1 MVIRHFPSVAPPEPD
16 VTATLGPS
24 EIVQFPSH
32 EIELVV
38 ADGRSR
44 GERRVVQGLHASIG
58 TGPNND
64 LRLRD
69 RRVSRLH
76 CEVVARD
83 DYYLLRDM
91 GSKNGTML
99 GQYGLCRQ
107 EKQTI
112 LIRPG
117 LDGNDLRET
126 LLHEMCHIGSTGHG
140 KRFQA
145 KLARLASLGE
155 RWAEEQRASYE
166 EACRSSLTV
175 TAIIRHTIDDW
186 VWQCADIPWIQIR
199 RLLAREVGLS
209 PNRLIKAA
217 PWVRRV
223 WQREVAEWRVSEHKR
238 EMLRAKLS
246 RETSLPRNS

>member
-1 MVIRHFPSVAPPEPD
+1 MKQARQDRGIKTKSLTDLYETFNQNLFRGRLPRYRVRRACFDAP
-16 VTATLGPS
+16 
-24 EIVQFPSH
+24 
-32 EIELVV
+32 
-38 ADGRSR
+38 
-44 GERRVVQGLHASIG
+44 
-58 TGPNND
+58 
-64 LRLRD
+64 
-69 RRVSRLH
+69 
-76 CEVVARD
+76 
-83 DYYLLRDM
+83 
-91 GSKNGTML
+91 

-145 KLARLASLGE
+145 KLARLESLGE
-155 RWAEEQRASYE
+155 KWAEKQRASYE
-166 EACRSSLTV
+166 EACRSASPI
-175 TAIIRHTIDDW
+175 TANIRHTIDDW
-186 VWQCADIPWIQIR
+186 VWQCADIPWTQIR
-199 RLLAREVGLS
+199 KLLAREVGLS

-223 WQREVAEWRVSEHKR
+223 WQREVAEWRFSEHKR

-246 RETSLPRNS
+246 RETTLPRNS

>member
-1 MVIRHFPSVAPPEPD
+1 MKQTREDQALKTKPLAVLDNGFNQAFFLGRLPRYRVRRACFDAP
-16 VTATLGPS
+16 
-24 EIVQFPSH
+24 
-32 EIELVV
+32 
-38 ADGRSR
+38 
-44 GERRVVQGLHASIG
+44 
-58 TGPNND
+58 
-64 LRLRD
+64 
-69 RRVSRLH
+69 
-76 CEVVARD
+76 
-83 DYYLLRDM
+83 
-91 GSKNGTML
+91 

-223 WQREVAEWRVSEHKR
+223 WQREVAEWRFSEHKR

-246 RETSLPRNS
+246 SPRNS